1 MTLSPKKKRAVVI
14 TALLVVAVVACPLVM
29 LVKPG
34 RPPDFSDSRS
44 VYRWHGGRWTS
55 VPALA
60 GGTEELKVARQTE
73 AKKQSRALWWQVP
86 LFLIGAPY
94 LLFAMAWGRMY
105 LRGVR
110 PGAPEWAL
118 WAVGLAPVVVLG
130 AFLVGRWLRKRSKS
144 GRLESAISMGDKMG
158 SARVGI
164 AESLLLQGKEPEKAL
179 ALLEEAMKIKKS
191 RQALPERM
199 ANKAWALALM
209 GRQQEMQEAMA
220 TALREINPSL
230 RPVAASAHW
239 RIGKALVAVQRAAE
253 AMDHFRTASQ
263 ADPQGHNGALS
274 RLELERHGALG
285 G

>member
-14 TALLVVAVVACPLVM
+14 TALLVAAVVGCPLVM

-144 GRLESAISMGDKMG
+144 GRRG
-158 SARVGI
+158 SSCSVASTIARCAVCVGRSSG
-164 AESLLLQGKEPEKAL
+164 ARRLTCC
-179 ALLEEAMKIKKS
+179 
-191 RQALPERM
+191 
-199 ANKAWALALM
+199 W
-209 GRQQEMQEAMA
+209 
-220 TALREINPSL
+220 LR
-230 RPVAASAHW
+230 A
-239 RIGKALVAVQRAAE
+239 
-253 AMDHFRTASQ
+253 
-263 ADPQGHNGALS
+263 
-274 RLELERHGALG
+274 
-285 G
+285 

>member
-1 MTLSPKKKRAVVI
+1 MIHAV
-14 TALLVVAVVACPLVM
+14 AGRHAELLFR
-29 LVKPG
+29 K
-34 RPPDFSDSRS
+34 
-44 VYRWHGGRWTS
+44 
-55 VPALA
+55 ALA
-60 GGTEELKVARQTE
+60 EARGTAPEFR
-73 AKKQSRALWWQVP
+73 SRALCG
-86 LFLIGAPY
+86 LG
-94 LLFAMAWGRMY
+94 FALSDLGRY
-105 LRGVR
+105 EESERC
-110 PGAPEWAL
+110 
-118 WAVGLAPVVVLG
+118 
-130 AFLVGRWLRKRSKS
+130 
-144 GRLESAISMGDKMG
+144 LESAISMGDKMG

-164 AESLLLQGKEPEKAL
+164 AELLLLQGKEPEKAL
-179 ALLEEAMKIKKS
+179 ALLEAAMKIKTS
-191 RQALPERM
+191 GQALQERM

-274 RLELERHGALG
+274 RLGLERHGALG